1 MPAPPLDTML
11 ERIGQIQA
19 PLPAATVVLLG
30 LAVLVVIVLP
40 TWLVVQHA
48 DTIAHEG
55 AHALVGSGLGGTI
68 QSVTIKPN
76 GSGETR
82 STKGGFLYLF
92 VGYLGPGAFGLG
104 AAKLISIGHIVAV
117 LWLAL
122 LLLAILL
129 ITVRNVFGVCAVVLT
144 GTVIYLFARYGS
156 IGSETALAYVL
167 TWLLL
172 LSGFRSVLIYKG
184 QGGDAPALASRTHLP
199 ARLWVGI
206 WQLGAAA
213 ALLIGGKLLI

>member
-1 MPAPPLDTML
+1 ML

-30 LAVLVVIVLP
+30 LAVLLAVVLP
-40 TWLVVQHA
+40 TWLAVRCA
-48 DTIAHEG
+48 NTIAHEG
-55 AHALVGSGLGGTI
+55 AHALVGSGIGGTI
-68 QSVTIKPN
+68 QSVTIEPN
-76 GSGETR
+76 GNGLTL

-92 VGYLGPGAFGLG
+92 AGYLGPSAFGLG

-122 LLLAILL
+122 LLLAVLV
-129 ITVRNVFGVCAVVLT
+129 ITIRNIFGVCAVVLT
-144 GTVIYLFARYGS
+144 GAVLYLFARYGS
-156 IGSETALAYVL
+156 IGSETVLAYVL

-172 LSGFRSVLIYKG
+172 LSGFRSALTYKG
-184 QGGDAPALASRTHLP
+184 QRGDAPALASTTRLP

-213 ALLIGGKLLI
+213 ALLAGGKLLI